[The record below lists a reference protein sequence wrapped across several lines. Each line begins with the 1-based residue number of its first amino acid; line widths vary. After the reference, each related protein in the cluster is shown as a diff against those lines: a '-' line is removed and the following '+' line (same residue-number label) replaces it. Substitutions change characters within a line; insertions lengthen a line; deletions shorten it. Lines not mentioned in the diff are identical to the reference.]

1 MNERETELISLVSGN
16 AEALASALELAV
28 TFLTPPATPQCTV
41 VESPREIA

>member
-28 TFLTPPATPQCTV
+28 TFLMMPAKPQCTI
-41 VESPREIA
+41 VESPRETA